1 MRNLIERLSPPMEV
15 SPNSLNAT
23 PAPPE
28 DRRLPTRPS
37 IKKAPYKQGW
47 TKEEHRRFLDGLQ
60 KFGKGSWKEI
70 AGIVRTRTPT
80 QIQSHAQKVKSS
92 KKIVLIFS
100 IT

>member
-1 MRNLIERLSPPMEV
+1 MEV
-15 SPNSLNAT
+15 APSMTVTTN
-23 PAPPE
+23 PAE
-28 DRRLPTRPS
+28 DLRRAQTRPS

-80 QIQSHAQKVKSS
+80 QIQSHAQKVSY
-92 KKIVLIFS
+92 F
-100 IT
+100 